1 MNHEMCGTVR
11 ELIPD
16 FVGNRLADADLA
28 TVERHVVDCRDCA
41 AELELAQMIFAGRP
55 RVPEGLVERLTAS
68 VRTAR
73 THQVEPSR
81 GWWGVAA
88 AVVAALALGIG
99 LSSHPSPGAP
109 ADVPGYAYEVDE
121 GEIWVSDDGLLAG
134 APLFDDLSDD
144 ALLQLLDELSV
155 ASAGGAA

>member
-1 MNHEMCGTVR
+1 MNNEMCGTVR

-16 FVGNRLADADLA
+16 FVGNRLSEVGLQ
-28 TVERHVVDCRDCA
+28 TVERHVVDCRQCA

-55 RVPEGLVERLTAS
+55 RVPEGLLERLVTS

-73 THQVEPSR
+73 APHVEPSR
-81 GWWGVAA
+81 GWWSVAA
-88 AVVAALALGIG
+88 AAVAALALGIG
-99 LSSHPSPGAP
+99 LSSHASVGAP

-155 ASAGGAA
+155 ASSGGTA